1 MIIVSIG
8 LFCIVVSAVVFI
20 HQWLESGLINKA
32 DRERYLL
39 LSSKKKEN
47 QTEEERQFI
56 WNNQYAYTTSKIRS
70 IIFKL
75 GFILVVS
82 GLFINYITK

>member
-20 HQWLESGLINKA
+20 HQWLESGLINKE
-32 DRERYLL
+32 DRKKYLL

-47 QTEEERQFI
+47 QTEEEHQFI
-56 WNNQYAYTTSKIRS
+56 WNNQYAYITSKIRS

-75 GFILVVS
+75 GVILLVS